1 MISDTDC
8 KRAKELLHLRLDG
21 ELAGADADA
30 LTAHLAA
37 CEDCRAAAGELDKI
51 ASGLSEGLAAPTP
64 PADLET
70 RIRASVA
77 AALQTAPEPLPQR
90 RVAPMVW
97 AFAAA
102 AAVALALYVGTQMG
116 ASTPPASVPGML
128 MGASPAIVVRGGESL
143 HVFSDDSNVARPAHT
158 GDPLDEDVMAWGV
171 NETTIAL
178 DFRGGARLELSRE
191 AVIKIGANS
200 ITLIKGG
207 RYGDLTDATDSFRVI
222 TPWGTVSGDGSAFAL
237 ISGEQSEAARLLV
250 SSGDVTIDA
259 NDSRL
264 HAEAG
269 ASVVLRED
277 TQHTLVL

>member
-77 AALQTAPEPLPQR
+77 ATVQTAPEPLPQR

-116 ASTPPASVPGML
+116 AGAPPASVPGML

-207 RYGDLTDATDSFRVI
+207 LYGDLTDATDSFRVI